1 MILPSSNSSWFIF
14 EIDED
19 INFIFEIENFSSSS
33 PSNFELSF
41 RRKASLRAEGG
52 RSKFRRSCVAKR
64 RRPTTFDGR
73 TARVHSR
80 NGRGPDWRVA
90 STRPTKISRH
100 SLVAAKGAGAPDV
113 RHPVAASRLRIFSLV
128 SRQPPLECRARRSA
142 PFCTRLDS
150 NPTLP
155 LDSSTRAP
163 RCHGFH
169 SDGVARVILSGEV
182 TRNYEGETLKRLSRG
197 GSRPRRRSNGW
208 RHVCLY
214 LYSFTP

>member
-19 INFIFEIENFSSSS
+19 INNDFIFETENFSSSP

-41 RRKASLRAEGG
+41 RRKASFRAEGG
-52 RSKFRRSCVAKR
+52 RSKSRRSCVAKR

-142 PFCTRLDS
+142 PFD
-150 NPTLP
+150 
-155 LDSSTRAP
+155 STRIQP
-163 RCHGFH
+163 
-169 SDGVARVILSGEV
+169 SLSI
-182 TRNYEGETLKRLSRG
+182 
-197 GSRPRRRSNGW
+197 PRRALLDAMDSIPTGW
-208 RHVCLY
+208 LAWFWAGR
-214 LYSFTP
+214 